1 MCGLRLLGG
10 GVSARHVTS
19 LDVQLVS
26 VDVCR
31 QHVAEAAAVVD
42 DDDDDEAGRLV
53 FTNDAH

>member
-1 MCGLRLLGG
+1 MSGLLGR
-10 GVSARHVTS
+10 GVSARRATS

-31 QHVAEAAAVVD
+31 QHVAEAATAVAVD
-42 DDDDDEAGRLV
+42 DNDDDETGRLL